1 MSLPK
6 NYLDVHYEVGQG
18 CYRVW
23 IFCNRQPWAQC
34 YSQNLFTI
42 VVLAKRLH
50 CAIRADN
57 NLKELLKARG
67 ARIV

>member
-6 NYLDVHYEVGQG
+6 NYLDVQYEAGQG

-23 IFCNRQPWAQC
+23 IFRNGQPWAQC
-34 YSQNLFTI
+34 CSQNLFTI
-42 VVLAKRLH
+42 VVLARRLN
-50 CAIRADN
+50 CVIRADN
-57 NLKELLKARG
+57 NLKEPLKARG